1 VTAELGLLV
10 SGAALRGGAAA
21 LVWWSVRR
29 HGPVGRLVWHAV
41 AASLAAFAV
50 GDALAAA
57 LGGDGAD
64 RPGAAMAAYAVG
76 FAALAAALGVVA
88 VRRNVWRDAG
98 AVLDG
103 AALVGAG
110 LTVLA
115 QVRLWSGGTGAA
127 AAVLPIANVAVVLL
141 VLLLGF
147 SFHEQAPA
155 QVRFTAGVALTV
167 AGNLALVVDDGAGG
181 GWTTVA
187 QVLWLVAAAAL
198 AAAAWDRSMATFAA
212 PVEVASSELGRSRL
226 SMLATALAATPLTV
240 VLAEVTGEHVD
251 VRWLAVTTTAT
262 TVVVTARVWRLV
274 AESHALSRQSTAI
287 ARIGHLALAGATPGD
302 LVAAAER
309 ALAEGMGGRDQAFTE
324 AVSDALGMALAHV
337 RHADGLRFRAHHD
350 NLTGLL
356 NRWGFERRLADV
368 AAARG
373 VGVAVLD
380 LDGFKQVNDLLGHE
394 VGDAVLREVGEL
406 LGSAVRDGD
415 VVARLGGDEFTVLLP
430 DATEAEA
437 AALAAR
443 LEAAVRVETGGLA
456 VTASVGVAWSSGPVV
471 DCLDLL
477 RQADESM
484 YEAKRRRSGAR
495 P

>member
-1 VTAELGLLV
+1 
-10 SGAALRGGAAA
+10 
-21 LVWWSVRR
+21 
-29 HGPVGRLVWHAV
+29 
-41 AASLAAFAV
+41 
-50 GDALAAA
+50 
-57 LGGDGAD
+57 
-64 RPGAAMAAYAVG
+64 
-76 FAALAAALGVVA
+76 
-88 VRRNVWRDAG
+88 
-98 AVLDG
+98 
-103 AALVGAG
+103 
-110 LTVLA
+110 
-115 QVRLWSGGTGAA
+115 
-127 AAVLPIANVAVVLL
+127 
-141 VLLLGF
+141 
-147 SFHEQAPA
+147 
-155 QVRFTAGVALTV
+155 
-167 AGNLALVVDDGAGG
+167 
-181 GWTTVA
+181 
-187 QVLWLVAAAAL
+187 
-198 AAAAWDRSMATFAA
+198 
-212 PVEVASSELGRSRL
+212 
-226 SMLATALAATPLTV
+226 
-240 VLAEVTGEHVD
+240 
-251 VRWLAVTTTAT
+251 
-262 TVVVTARVWRLV
+262 
-274 AESHALSRQSTAI
+274 
-287 ARIGHLALAGATPGD
+287 
-302 LVAAAER
+302 
-309 ALAEGMGGRDQAFTE
+309 
-324 AVSDALGMALAHV
+324 MALAHV

>member
-1 VTAELGLLV
+1 VTAASGLLV
-10 SGAALRGGAAA
+10 GGVALRGGAAA
-21 LVWWSVRR
+21 LVWWSMR
-29 HGPVGRLVWHAV
+29 HHRPAGRAVWHAV

-50 GDALAAA
+50 GDGLALAI
-57 LGGDGAD
+57 GVDGAD
-64 RPGAAMAAYAVG
+64 RPPAAMAAYALG
-76 FAALAAALGVVA
+76 FAALAGALMVVA
-88 VRRNVWRDAG
+88 ARRNVWRDAG

-110 LTVLA
+110 LTLLA
-115 QVRLWSGGTGAA
+115 QVRLWSGGTGAL
-127 AAVLPIANVAVVLL
+127 AAVLPVANVAVVLL

-147 SFHEQAPA
+147 SFHEREPA

-187 QVLWLVAAAAL
+187 QALWLVAAVSL
-198 AAAAWDRSMATFAA
+198 AAAAWDRSMARFASPVAVA
-212 PVEVASSELGRSRL
+212 PSELGRSRL
-226 SMLATALAATPLTV
+226 SMLATALAATPLTLL
-240 VLAEVTGEHVD
+240 LAELTGEHVD

-262 TVVVTARVWRLV
+262 TIVVTARVWRLV
-274 AESHALSRQSTAI
+274 AESHALSRQSAAI
-287 ARIGHLALAGATPGD
+287 ARIGHLALGGATPGD
-302 LVAAAER
+302 LVAAADQ
-309 ALAEGMGGRDQAFTE
+309 ALSEGMGGRDRAFTE

-373 VGVAVLD
+373 VGMAVLD
-380 LDGFKQVNDLLGHE
+380 LDGFKQVNDLLGHDA
-394 VGDAVLREVGEL
+394 GDAVLREVGEIL
-406 LGSAVRDGD
+406 AAAVREQD

-437 AALAAR
+437 DALATR
-443 LEAAVRVETGGLA
+443 LEALVRVETDGPA
-456 VTASVGVAWSSGPVV
+456 VTASVGMAWSAGPVV
-471 DCLDLL
+471 DCIDLL